1 MFTKTSLLATALL
14 LAAVPAFAEA
24 PVATAPAGGAAV
36 SSQAASNQAVTKPTT
51 PNVEAKRQSGTAS
64 KPIGHAEQRGE
75 AMKPA
80 HPGKVAGTAA
90 GEHGMTTRTN

>member
-24 PVATAPAGGAAV
+24 PVATAPVV
-36 SSQAASNQAVTKPTT
+36 SPAASSQAVTKPAT
-51 PNVEAKRQSGTAS
+51 PPVTPSVEAKVQPGGTTKLTGTAE
-64 KPIGHAEQRGE
+64 HRGD

-80 HPGKVAGTAA
+80 HAGKVAGTAA
-90 GEHGMTTRTN
+90 TEPGATTRTN